1 MCQWSLLGIVYGQL
15 MLWDHK
21 VGRISGLIG
30 EYKKVK
36 EYRRVC
42 ALSHTE
48 IVWFESSDRPN

>member
-1 MCQWSLLGIVYGQL
+1 MIPVGDSLWKL

-30 EYKKVK
+30 EYKKVRGYK
-36 EYRRVC
+36 RVR

-48 IVWFESSDRPN
+48 IVQFKSSERP